1 LVQEAHM
8 RVSVSQAKGQLLEL
22 VRRAEDGEDIELTRR
37 GQAVARLVAVRR
49 RDLSREDRRRILL
62 KAMED
67 GRARAGT
74 GESAATSADFL
85 YDDETGLPG

>member
-1 LVQEAHM
+1 M

-49 RDLSREDRRRILL
+49 RELSREERRRILQ
-62 KAMED
+62 KAMEE
-67 GRARAGT
+67 GRARTGAG
-74 GESAATSADFL
+74 EAAARSADFL